1 MGDRILSSL
10 STVSPSRVTNPTDQ
24 PNQSNSLQGLCDD
37 TDPVPFVALEIVTV
51 TDYAEVELCT
61 STETEEVV
69 VVGEKRCEGTEAR
82 MVAEDSLVVLP
93 DETLEEREEVVEAR
107 AEETQT
113 AASQLTKI
121 ILPEGNEESLTSSQ
135 HKRSAGHHDCPDCK
149 KKFKFA
155 SSLIAHRVIHTGE
168 RPHHCNDC
176 GRCFSFRQSLDRHR
190 HTQRTAHTTQGKY
203 NCAICG
209 ETFRSMSARTQHKQ
223 EHMDGGVFTCHQCS
237 KKFNWELAL
246 VRHLKTHTDDHNIKI
261 PTESQ
266 KDDQEVIGEE
276 ICEAPPTGAEPDHE
290 VLEDDGSENAEVQ
303 TSEHPI
309 SKTKE
314 DVDHEHHDNIISPV
328 KVRTSGRKR
337 KPTMKIMVINLQKRM
352 ATKRQKICQASRPEL
367 KPLPFSW

>member
-24 PNQSNSLQGLCDD
+24 PNRSNPLQGLCDD
-37 TDPVPFVALEIVTV
+37 THPVPFVALEIVTV
-51 TDYAEVELCT
+51 TDYAEVELRT
-61 STETEEVV
+61 STESEEVV
-69 VVGEKRCEGTEAR
+69 VVGEKCREGTEACT
-82 MVAEDSLVVLP
+82 VAQDSLVVLP
-93 DETLEEREEVVEAR
+93 GETLEEREEVVEAR

-113 AASQLTKI
+113 AASQLKKI
-121 ILPEGNEESLTSSQ
+121 ILPEGNEESLASSQ

-190 HTQRTAHTTQGKY
+190 HTQRTGHTTQGKY

-209 ETFRSMSARTQHKQ
+209 ETFHSLSARTQHKQ

-246 VRHLKTHTDDHNIKI
+246 LRHLKTHTGDHNIKL

-276 ICEAPPTGAEPDHE
+276 SICEAPPTGAEPDHV
-290 VLEDDGSENAEVQ
+290 VLEDDSGENAEVQ
-303 TSEHPI
+303 TAEHPI
-309 SKTKE
+309 SKTK
-314 DVDHEHHDNIISPV
+314 DADHEQCDIIPPV

-337 KPTMKIMVINLQKRM
+337 KPTMKVMVINLQKRK
-352 ATKRQKICQASRPEL
+352 ATKRQKICPASGPEL